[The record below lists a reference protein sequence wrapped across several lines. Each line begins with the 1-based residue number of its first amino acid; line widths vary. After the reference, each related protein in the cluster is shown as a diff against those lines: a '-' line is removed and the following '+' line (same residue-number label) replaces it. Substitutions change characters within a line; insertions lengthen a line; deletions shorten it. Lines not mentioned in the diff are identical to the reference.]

1 MTRPGSTKMMADNVP
16 AADATVCTMLFSWM
30 VVPLNPRSTAIEIT
44 AAGIDVAKVN
54 PAFRPKYTFAAVN
67 TSVIKTPNTSERSDS
82 SVPTSA
88 RLGVKLIVRAL
99 YPKRG
104 PHVRLRGGFRSEEPL
119 EGQRNLEIRRRSPTG
134 SSGPGLAPTT
144 SARCWRSGRRDRV
157 PRRRDRYPANHAR

>member
-104 PHVRLRGGFRSEEPL
+104 PHVRLRGG
-119 EGQRNLEIRRRSPTG
+119 NTG
-134 SSGPGLAPTT
+134 NPQPFSDESCGNA
-144 SARCWRSGRRDRV
+144 AV
-157 PRRRDRYPANHAR
+157 PRRSQDARGGARFGDGGTGPPHDGFHPH

>member
-104 PHVRLRGGFRSEEPL
+104 PHVRLRGGFKVRGTFRRSEEP
-119 EGQRNLEIRRRSPTG
+119 
-134 SSGPGLAPTT
+134 
-144 SARCWRSGRRDRV
+144 
-157 PRRRDRYPANHAR
+157 